1 MESNEPGN
9 HTYEKYSI
17 VRPSMEKFTE
27 DDSTTQA
34 NVAASLS
41 TTSVSNG
48 CVDFRERT
56 ADKQTTGG
64 WKASPFIIVN
74 EVAERL
80 AFFAIA
86 VNMAT
91 YLVIEMRQSLP
102 SAATYVTDWI
112 GAAYVLTL
120 LGAFLAD
127 AYLGRFKTIFIF
139 SCVYAVGMVLLTLSA
154 SIDSLRPAPC
164 TQKPCIKA
172 TDSQTA
178 FLYGALGLIALGTGD
193 QFDEAD
199 EEEVQKKFGFFNW
212 FFLAI
217 NMGALLGITL
227 MVYIQEKKGWVWGFG
242 VPTAAMPMGIP
253 FGRFLQVIVA
263 STRNHFRGVEVGR
276 EDQLYEVKTKE
287 SDILRARKLPHT
299 AQYSYQVEELKSFI
313 RILPVWAS
321 TIALS
326 ISYSQLSTFFVSQ
339 ARRAPF
345 PFFSAINA
353 LILVPIYEKLVVPFL
368 RKRNGHPR
376 GMTSLQ
382 LMGIGLFI
390 SIFAMA
396 SAALVKKRRDDSNP
410 LSMSVFWLFP
420 QFFLIGSAE
429 VFTYVGQMEFF
440 YDEATDGTRSICSA
454 IFLSEIGIGSW
465 LSTALVKII
474 ERATGGEERGWLRND
489 LNKSRL
495 DYFYWI
501 LTGINLV
508 NLLVYLWVAWSYKG
522 RGADGSHT
530 HVFGLGLGT
539 TGQHCTETDRRDTVK
554 ESNEFAFFF
563 LDCTWLLDD
572 ASRGS

>member
-1 MESNEPGN
+1 
-9 HTYEKYSI
+9 
-17 VRPSMEKFTE
+17 
-27 DDSTTQA
+27 
-34 NVAASLS
+34 
-41 TTSVSNG
+41 
-48 CVDFRERT
+48 
-56 ADKQTTGG
+56 
-64 WKASPFIIVN
+64 
-74 EVAERL
+74 
-80 AFFAIA
+80 
-86 VNMAT
+86 MAT

-120 LGAFLAD
+120 HGAFLAD
-127 AYLGRFKTIFIF
+127 AYLGHFKTIFIF

-178 FLYGALGLIALGTGD
+178 FLYVSSFGAD

-242 VPTAAMPMGIP
+242 VPTAAMVCSIIILSSMMCSISLQRYRYQKPMGIP
-253 FGRFLQVIVA
+253 FSRFLQVIVA

-522 RGADGSHT
+522 RGADGKIRM
-530 HVFGLGLGT
+530 LII
-539 TGQHCTETDRRDTVK
+539 VK
-554 ESNEFAFFF
+554 DINSKVRCFRIYLRF
-563 LDCTWLLDD
+563 LQKIV
-572 ASRGS
+572 